1 MVSCRYKTVIFL
13 RISLLSVLLLQ
24 AASAALTPKQKAD
37 NVASFEMVWSTVLD
51 RHPDSKFNGLDWR
64 KVHDETLPKILAATS
79 MDQVRATLMEML
91 GKLGTSHYG
100 IVPGE
105 VYDDIDGKSPQ
116 PDSPKPASFGN
127 PGIETLVIDGKAVVS
142 RVVAGSPA
150 EKAGIKAGMTVDD
163 VNGAA
168 MDPMLRSIA
177 KLNDPEAEL
186 IMQRSV
192 ARKIAGPV
200 DEQVALRLRDA
211 EGHVVET
218 KLEREPPKGEL
229 VTFGNL
235 PPMRVFFE
243 SRRLEGGAG
252 YIHFNLFI
260 NPITVIPSFEKAMHE
275 FAKAPGVILD
285 LRGNPGGIGFMANG
299 LSGYFIAEEGRKLG
313 EMRTRDMNLN
323 FVIFPRAE
331 VYSGPVAV
339 LIDGGSASTS
349 EIFAAGLQDLKRA
362 RVFGTRSAGAALPSD
377 FRRLPNG
384 DGFQFAMA
392 TYKSESG
399 RILEGRGVVPDVE
412 VRQTPEALA
421 AGRDLVIEAAQK
433 WIAEQAKR

>member
-1 MVSCRYKTVIFL
+1 MILL
-13 RISLLSVLLLQ
+13 RCLCILALLLP
-24 AASAALTPKQKAD
+24 AAFAELTPKQKED
-37 NVASFEMVWSTVLD
+37 NLASFELVWSTVLD
-51 RHPDSKFNGLDWR
+51 RHPDPKLNGLDWR
-64 KVHDETLPKILAATS
+64 RIHDETKPKIEAAKS
-79 MDQVRATLMEML
+79 MEQVRSILSGML
-91 GKLGTSHYG
+91 EKLGTSHYG
-100 IVPGE
+100 IVPGD
-105 VYDDIDGKSPQ
+105 VYSDIDAAPAEA
-116 PDSPKPASFGN
+116 KPASFGN
-127 PGIETLVIDGKAVVS
+127 PGFETVVINGKAVVS
-142 RVVAGSPA
+142 KVTTGSPA
-150 EKAGIKAGMTVDD
+150 ERAGIKRGMTLDD

-168 MDPMLRSIA
+168 IDPMLQSIA

-200 DEQVALRLRDA
+200 EQPVALKLRDA
-211 EGHVVET
+211 AGHVVEA
-218 KLEREPPKGEL
+218 KLDREPPAGEL

-243 SRRLEGGAG
+243 SRQLEGGAG

-260 NPITVIPSFEKAMHE
+260 NPITLIPSFEKAVHE
-275 FAKAPGVILD
+275 FAKAPGIILD

-299 LSGYFIAEEGRKLG
+299 MCGYFFKEDGRKLG
-313 EMRTRDMNLN
+313 EMRTRELNLN
-323 FVIFPRAE
+323 FVIFPRSE
-331 VYSGPVAV
+331 VYSGPLAI

-399 RILEGRGVVPDVE
+399 RILEGNGVVPDVE
-412 VRQTPEALA
+412 VRQTPGALA
-421 AGRDLVIEAAQK
+421 AGHDLVIEAAQA
-433 WIAEQAKR
+433 WIAQQAKR